1 MTPSNNITEMPVQD
15 QVLLLI
21 KAISDLAQQ
30 QFIQGNVLVDLS
42 NAVTE
47 QQKQIMLLDSVLKDT
62 NSSIEKMGLA
72 IDTMINQMF
81 VFSRNPMMPPTFKGV
96 FIK

>member
-1 MTPSNNITEMPVQD
+1 MTPLNNITEMPVQD

-47 QQKQIMLLDSVLKDT
+47 QQKQIIMLDAALNDMRG
-62 NSSIEKMGLA
+62 SIEKMGMA

-81 VFSRNPMMPPTFKGV
+81 VFSRNPMMPNL
-96 FIK
+96 

>member
-1 MTPSNNITEMPVQD
+1 MTISHDITEMPVQD

-21 KAISDLAQQ
+21 K

-42 NAVTE
+42 NAVAE

>member
-1 MTPSNNITEMPVQD
+1 MTPLNNITEMPVQD